1 LWILAEVL
9 GDILAFQ
16 DGPSDVFRTHVG
28 ENYSRRAAIMMMAC
42 ARFVG
47 SFVLVAALVWP
58 SQTPPGTLT
67 GTVTS
72 AGQPVPNVTV
82 RAYGSGTEPVATATT
97 TADGV
102 YTLKVPQGLYR
113 LEFSGPTVDPS
124 VRSGIVVLDDGA
136 NEVDVILNKAGT
148 TPPPESLDVKP
159 GEVGV
164 MFETL
169 QGSIFVAV
177 DTVHAPITSKN
188 FLKYVDAGLYAHG
201 RFHRATRPDNYTP
214 VLPNRPAM
222 ELIQAGIDPDRAQQ
236 GFPPIPLERTSVTG
250 LKHVTGTVSM
260 ARGTGADTAT
270 SDFFILLDDQPSL
283 DFGGKRFDDG
293 QGAAAFGRV
302 YFGLGV
308 VRKIQQMPVEGQNLT
323 PPVLITRATRQ

>member
-1 LWILAEVL
+1 
-9 GDILAFQ
+9 
-16 DGPSDVFRTHVG
+16 
-28 ENYSRRAAIMMMAC
+28 MMMAST
-42 ARFVG
+42 RVLTGFL
-47 SFVLVAALVWP
+47 LVAALVWP
-58 SQTPPGTLT
+58 QAAPGTVS

-72 AGQPVPNVTV
+72 SGQPVPNVTV
-82 RAYGSGTEPVATATT
+82 RAFGSNTAPVGTATT
-97 TADGV
+97 GADGV
-102 YTLKVPQGLYR
+102 YTLKLKQGVYR
-113 LEFSGPTVDPS
+113 IEFSGPAVDPT
-124 VRSGIVVLDDGA
+124 VRTGVVVLDDTAG
-136 NEVDVILNKAGT
+136 ELNVTLAKAGT

-164 MFETL
+164 LVETPL
-169 QGSIFVAV
+169 GTIFIAA
-177 DTVHAPITSKN
+177 DTVHAPITSAN
-188 FLKYVDAGLYAHG
+188 FLKYVDAGLYNHG

-222 ELIQAGIDPDRAQQ
+222 ELIQGGIDPARAQA

-250 LKHVTGTVSM
+250 LKHVVGTVSM
-260 ARGTGADTAT
+260 ARGTAADTAT

-308 VRKIQQMPVEGQNLT
+308 VRKIQQQPVQGQNLT
-323 PPVLITRATRQ
+323 PPIPITRATRMFH